1 MCLRMV
7 YNVYTT
13 KHHRLV
19 SSNPLRIYIY
29 VCVYYERI
37 VDCNRIIC
45 VYYYNKNSILY
56 YIALHSI
63 YIYYII
69 LYRLCYLLQYKII
82 K

>member
-1 MCLRMV
+1 M
-7 YNVYTT
+7 
-13 KHHRLV
+13 
-19 SSNPLRIYIY
+19 
-29 VCVYYERI
+29 CVYYERI

-63 YIYYII
+63 YIISYYIDYVI
-69 LYRLCYLLQYKII
+69 CYNI